1 MFKPNLYLLDLTSN
15 FIKNAGIFNLVENL
29 FKVDK

>member
-15 FIKNAGIFNLVENL
+15 FINNAGIFNLVENL